1 MMHRLRNL
9 GTKCIFIVYG
19 AKWHILKFFGIC
31 CWLNLFCFFEYRRLC
46 TSRYVEIK
54 SAFKMIVLTWC
65 NDPKTI
71 RTSFLKKVVTLTGV
85 AANFSSTTWEFQG
98 RKLGAS
104 YPFFSFTWPQRRL
117 PGPGLVRYVPAAAYA
132 STRGCIEEA
141 HYQLL
146 SLPDDAWR
154 ARRPAHQLCSA
165 NRSIEFLETGRGTTR
180 FPLVNHRN

>member
-1 MMHRLRNL
+1 VLLQISALRENS
-9 GTKCIFIVYG
+9 K
-19 AKWHILKFFGIC
+19 
-31 CWLNLFCFFEYRRLC
+31 
-46 TSRYVEIK
+46 
-54 SAFKMIVLTWC
+54 
-65 NDPKTI
+65 
-71 RTSFLKKVVTLTGV
+71 
-85 AANFSSTTWEFQG
+85 G

-154 ARRPAHQLCSA
+154 ARGGGRPISFALQ
-165 NRSIEFLETGRGTTR
+165 IG
-180 FPLVNHRN
+180 V